1 MIPYRLSGE
10 EIVLGEGEYFSP
22 DQMEE
27 GLQGYW
33 TCTTVSTFAEYSG
46 KRNIHYLFV
55 DHGTLK
61 SEQAAEAVDG
71 TDGEYYYFGP
81 EEGSYKLGTGGFI
94 TEMRHGNEWFFNII
108 GGKPTILHYDN
119 VCTPADGFP
128 GQDGYSF

>member
-33 TCTTVSTFAEYSG
+33 TCTTVSTFAEFSG

-61 SEQAAEAVDG
+61 SEQAAEAFDG

-108 GGKPTILHYDN
+108 DGKPTVLHYDN

-128 GQDGYSF
+128 GRDGYSF